1 MNVEHFRADRR
12 FKMMARRM
20 RDELRE
26 TVEEAI
32 LEQFWA
38 NTAARRGHGLALV
51 PAMAMH
57 DRVSIPWPAPS
68 NER

>member
-1 MNVEHFRADRR
+1 MNAKHFRADWR

-26 TVEEAI
+26 TVEEVI
-32 LEQFWA
+32 LEKFWA
-38 NTAARRGHGLALV
+38 NAAARRVRGPALI

-57 DRVSIPWPAPS
+57 SRISMPWPAPP

>member
-1 MNVEHFRADRR
+1 
-12 FKMMARRM
+12 M

-32 LEQFWA
+32 LEKFWA
-38 NTAARRGHGLALV
+38 NAAARRVRGPVLI

-57 DRVSIPWPAPS
+57 SRISMLWPAPP

>member
-1 MNVEHFRADRR
+1 MNAKPFRADRR

-26 TVEEAI
+26 TVEEAV
-32 LEQFWA
+32 LERFWA
-38 NTAARRGHGLALV
+38 NAAARRVCGPALV

-57 DRVSIPWPAPS
+57 DRVSIPWPAPP

>member
-1 MNVEHFRADRR
+1 MNAEHFRADRR

-38 NTAARRGHGLALV
+38 NAAARRVRGPALV

-57 DRVSIPWPAPS
+57 SRISIPWPAPP

>member
-1 MNVEHFRADRR
+1 MNAKHFRADRR
-12 FKMMARRM
+12 FKRMARRM

-38 NTAARRGHGLALV
+38 NADARGVRKAALV
-51 PAMAMH
+51 PAMTMH
-57 DRVSIPWPAPS
+57 DHVSIPWPAPP